1 MKLSKYSLRVS
12 NVFAENRLLKFA
24 MLTIGLMSI
33 YSSFYV
39 CRELNSQK
47 VVLVPPQINQ
57 QMWVSGNKASEEYFK
72 EFARYISSLAF
83 SYHPAT
89 VRKQFNELLPMF
101 TPGEYQNAKKVFYAL
116 ANRIEEARVGSTFYI
131 TDIKVWENRT
141 IEVKGYKTTMFP
153 DKLSEEVQTSF
164 YIEYVINDGKFQ
176 IVSILDKE
184 SEQKKED
191 PNAKKG

>member
-1 MKLSKYSLRVS
+1 MKWSGYSLRVS

-24 MLTIGLMSI
+24 MLIVAGTSVFSSI
-33 YSSFYV
+33 YITRTF
-39 CRELNSQK
+39 NSQRI
-47 VVLVPPQINQ
+47 VLTPPQINH
-57 QMWVSGNKASEEYFK
+57 QMWIEGNKASDEYLK

-89 VRKQFNELLPMF
+89 VRKQFNELLTMF
-101 TPGEYQNAKKVFYAL
+101 TPSEYENAKKVFYAL

-131 TDIKVWENRT
+131 TDINVWENRT

-153 DKLSEEVQTSF
+153 DKLSEEIVSSF
-164 YIEYVINDGKFQ
+164 YIEYIVNDGKFQ

-191 PNAKKG
+191 PNAKK